1 MHLRRLIVAAILVP
15 LLYLYVTRLPVQYFF
30 YLITVV
36 AALGL
41 YEFYTMFRLN
51 AVMKYLGIAWGISL
65 MTAFFLSLADMYS
78 LSLVAA
84 LFFLGLRLF
93 LKQDPGSSMQETATV
108 LLGLI
113 YVPGLLTFQLSLG
126 QRSPEWIILLY
137 TSVWA
142 ADSAAYYIG
151 KNIGRHK
158 LYEAISPNKTV
169 EGAAGSLLGGAAGA
183 ILIRAVMVRQ
193 LSITECAILGVAV
206 GATTIIGDLVESMLK
221 RDAGVKDS
229 GSIFPGHGGILDKID
244 GSTFAGPVFFWV
256 CLALGVV
263 QK

>member
-1 MHLRRLIVAAILVP
+1 VHLRRLIVAAILVP

-30 YLITVV
+30 FLITAV

-51 AVMKYLGIAWGISL
+51 PIMKYLGIAWGVGL
-65 MTAFFLSLADMYS
+65 MSAFFFSLADLYS
-78 LSLVAA
+78 LSLIAA

-93 LKQDPGSSMQETATV
+93 LKKDPALSMQETATV
-108 LLGLI
+108 LLGLL
-113 YVPGLLTFQLSLG
+113 YVPGLLTFQLGLA
-126 QRSPEWIILLY
+126 QRSPLWIIMLY

-142 ADSAAYYIG
+142 ADSAAYYVG
-151 KNIGRHK
+151 KNLGRYK
-158 LYEAISPNKTV
+158 LYEAISPNKTI
-169 EGAAGSLLGGAAGA
+169 EGAVGSLAGGIAGA
-183 ILIRAVMVRQ
+183 GFIRAVLAGQ
-193 LSITECAILGVAV
+193 LGMAECVILGVSV

-229 GSIFPGHGGILDKID
+229 GSIIPGHGGILDKID

-256 CLALGVV
+256 CLALGVIR
-263 QK
+263 

>member
-15 LLYLYVTRLPVQYFF
+15 LLYLYVTRLPAQYFF
-30 YLITVV
+30 YLITIV

-51 AVMKYLGIAWGISL
+51 AVMKYIGIAWGVGL
-65 MTAFFLSLADMYS
+65 MAAFFLSLADMYS
-78 LSLVAA
+78 LSLIAA
-84 LFFLGLRLF
+84 LSILGLRLF
-93 LKQDPGSSMQETATV
+93 LKQDPASSMQESATV
-108 LLGLI
+108 LLGLL
-113 YVPGLLTFQLSLG
+113 YVPGLLTFQLSLA
-126 QRSPEWIILLY
+126 QRSPSWIILLY

-151 KNIGRHK
+151 KNLGRYK

-169 EGAAGSLLGGAAGA
+169 EGAIGSLLGGAAGA
-183 ILIRAVMVRQ
+183 LLIRAAMLPQ
-193 LSITECAILGVAV
+193 IGLIPCIIIGAAV
-206 GATTIIGDLVESMLK
+206 GAATIIGDLVESMLK

-229 GSIFPGHGGILDKID
+229 GNIIPGHGGILDKID

-256 CLALGVV
+256 CLALGVMR
-263 QK
+263 

>member
-1 MHLRRLIVAAILVP
+1 MHLRRLLVAAILVP
-15 LLYLYVTRLPVQYFF
+15 VLYLYVTRLPVQYFF

-51 AVMKYLGIAWGISL
+51 TVMKYLGIAWGIGL

-78 LSLVAA
+78 LSLIAA

-93 LKQDPGSSMQETATV
+93 LKKDPGSSMQETATV
-108 LLGLI
+108 LLGLL
-113 YVPGLLTFQLSLG
+113 YVPGLLTFQLSLA
-126 QRSPEWIILLY
+126 QRSPVWIILLY

-151 KNIGRHK
+151 KNLGRYK

-169 EGAAGSLLGGAAGA
+169 EGAVGSLLGGAAGA
-183 ILIRAVMVRQ
+183 LLIRAALLQ
-193 LSITECAILGVAV
+193 QIGLIPCIIIGAAI
-206 GATTIIGDLVESMLK
+206 GAATIIGDLVESMLK

-229 GSIFPGHGGILDKID
+229 GNIIPGHGGILDKID

-256 CLALGVV
+256 CLALGVL
-263 QK
+263 Q

>member
-1 MHLRRLIVAAILVP
+1 VHLRRLIVAVILVP

-36 AALGL
+36 ACLGL

-51 AVMKYLGIAWGISL
+51 AVMKYLGIIWGIGL
-65 MTAFFLSLADMYS
+65 MTAFFLSVGNMYS
-78 LSLVAA
+78 LSLISV
-84 LFFLGLRLF
+84 LFFLGIRLF
-93 LKQDPGSSMQETATV
+93 LKRDPSSSMQDAATA
-108 LLGLI
+108 LLGLL
-113 YVPGLLTFQLSLG
+113 YVPGLLTFQLSLA

-151 KNIGRHK
+151 KNMGRYK
-158 LYEAISPNKTV
+158 LYEAISPNKTI
-169 EGAAGSLLGGAAGA
+169 EGAVGSFLGGVAGA
-183 ILIRAVMVRQ
+183 VLIRAVLVRQ
-193 LSITECAILGVAV
+193 LSIPDCIILGVAV

-229 GSIFPGHGGILDKID
+229 GSIVPGHGGILDKID

-256 CLALGVV
+256 CLALGVI
-263 QK
+263 Q

>member
-30 YLITVV
+30 YLITAV

-51 AVMKYLGIAWGISL
+51 AVLKYLGIVWGIGL
-65 MTAFFLSLADMYS
+65 MTAFFLSPAEMYS
-78 LSLVAA
+78 LSLVAV

-93 LKQDPGSSMQETATV
+93 LKPDPDSSMHESAAA
-108 LLGLI
+108 LLGLL
-113 YVPGLLTFQLSLG
+113 YVPGLLTFQLTLA
-126 QRSPEWIILLY
+126 QRSPYWIILLY

-142 ADSAAYYIG
+142 ADSAAYYVG
-151 KNIGRHK
+151 KNLGRYK
-158 LYEAISPNKTV
+158 LYEAISPNKTI
-169 EGAAGSLLGGAAGA
+169 EGAVGSLVGGVAGAA
-183 ILIRAVMVRQ
+183 LIRAALLPQISLGQCV
-193 LSITECAILGVAV
+193 ILGAAV
-206 GATTIIGDLVESMLK
+206 GAATIVGDLVESMLK

-229 GSIFPGHGGILDKID
+229 GTIVPGHGGILDKID

-256 CLALGVV
+256 CSAMGLL
-263 QK
+263 Q